1 MRVGI
6 NTIDRL
12 VKPRKQAILSNL
24 DRVEGSEMNKF
35 SPIPNAFVYKWDINM
50 IVRRLVTMKRTHTCD
65 GTESVN
71 QDSVDKKR

>member
-1 MRVGI
+1 MMVEI

-12 VKPRKQAILSNL
+12 TKPRKRAILSNL
-24 DRVEGSEMNKF
+24 DRVEESETNKF

-50 IVRRLVTMKRTHTCD
+50 IVRRLVTMKTTQTCD
-65 GTESVN
+65 GFESMN